1 MGSRRCS
8 PTDERYVPCATNRS
22 KGYTN
27 EWEELKTDSTNAK
40 ERTTPPQV
48 QVVKVRMSTKSVAYG
63 CFCLWRVALVSGEVK
78 KRREAGPPWVGTG
91 GLLGLFGH
99 LGLPGMT
106 SGPSGPMKGG
116 RWGLTAASI
125 LQGLQG
131 CTLHKHNNI
140 GFYF

>member
-1 MGSRRCS
+1 MSCS
-8 PTDERYVPCATNRS
+8 KKHGEPPVQPYGREICTMRHEQIQ
-22 KGYTN
+22 GYTN
-27 EWEELKTDSTNAK
+27 EWEELKTNNANAK

-99 LGLPGMT
+99 GDDEWTEWAYERREVGAHC
-106 SGPSGPMKGG
+106 
-116 RWGLTAASI
+116 R
-125 LQGLQG
+125 
-131 CTLHKHNNI
+131 
-140 GFYF
+140 

>member
-1 MGSRRCS
+1 MYHAPRANPWAIQISGMS
-8 PTDERYVPCATNRS
+8 A
-22 KGYTN
+22 
-27 EWEELKTDSTNAK
+27 NAK

-99 LGLPGMT
+99 GDDEWT
-106 SGPSGPMKGG
+106 EWAYESG